1 MRTGP
6 RAIDGEWITSPRIY
20 KTKKL
25 SNARKQE
32 KRIKRE
38 HDKMLRMQQ
47 RMRNDDDDDDVEHSV
62 AHTGNVKSTFVF
74 VFEGMKATIAPISTI
89 SNFIPDVLRRNLHRC
104 AIHYRSAYCRG
115 RDDIIPG
122 LQGMSSCST
131 DVHDVGGG
139 R

>member
-1 MRTGP
+1 M
-6 RAIDGEWITSPRIY
+6 
-20 KTKKL
+20 L
-25 SNARKQE
+25 Q
-32 KRIKRE
+32 KR
-38 HDKMLRMQQ
+38 HQQ
-47 RMRNDDDDDDVEHSV
+47 HNIRVYVKEIQRHVEHSV

-104 AIHYRSAYCRG
+104 AYCRG

-131 DVHDVGGG
+131 DVHDVGG
-139 R
+139 